1 MSLATPII
9 IRNTQ
14 AEERSCAAGDADVP
28 LIFEARPGHSLASL
42 CDYLSNHASDI
53 FRLLYQHGAL
63 LLRGFPIRSTQDFE
77 QTLFS
82 IRELQA
88 MRGYFMAELG
98 RVLVEGSTRIFHSNA
113 FMKTG
118 GTLYF
123 GGFHSENYYSSDVPA
138 FIAFCC
144 LKEPRLGGETG
155 IVHMARAYQE
165 LDASLRATF
174 ERAPS
179 CAIRW
184 KLSDIAQTYGIKA
197 ATAERLCRE
206 VGLTIDEEHG
216 DKWVSLYKPSVIV
229 HPVTGQPSLHLNV
242 SAEIR
247 GINEPVRQSVRAAYS
262 GPAWTL
268 HRLGWRHPNVA
279 ATIDSFYR
287 VSEVFH
293 KPRVM
298 AKLVQEYVIKP
309 RREAAS
315 GVQPTLPDKVG
326 ALLEPD
332 DVRALGAAIGRHTT
346 MVKWRRGD
354 LMIVDNL
361 QMLHNGMPG
370 LGERRIEAALCNPL
384 ALRWPLHSGVAK
396 VDAVPGYESMFERIM
411 AQT

>member
-1 MSLATPII
+1 MSTATPIV
-9 IRNTQ
+9 IRNTH
-14 AEERSCAAGDADVP
+14 AAERSCAAGDADVP
-28 LIFEARPGHSLASL
+28 LVLEARPGQSLGSL
-42 CDYLSNHASDI
+42 CEYLSTHTSDVL
-53 FRLLYQHGAL
+53 RLLYEHGAL
-63 LLRGFPIRSTQDFE
+63 LLRGFPIHSTQDFE

-82 IRELQA
+82 IRALHA

-98 RVLVEGSTRIFHSNA
+98 RVLVKGSTRIFHSNA

-165 LDASLRATF
+165 LDAPLRALF
-174 ERAPS
+174 ERAPA
-179 CAIRW
+179 CAISW
-184 KLSDIAQTYGIKA
+184 KLVDIAQTYGVPA
-197 ATAERLCRE
+197 ETAERLCRDA
-206 VGLTIDEEHG
+206 GFTIDEQQG
-216 DKWVSLYKPSVIV
+216 DKWVLLYKPSVIV

-247 GINEPVRQSVRAAYS
+247 GINEPIRQSVRAAYT

-268 HRLGWRHPNVA
+268 HRIGWRHPNVA
-279 ATIDSFYR
+279 SFIDSFYR

-293 KPRVM
+293 KPQVM
-298 AKLVQEYVIKP
+298 TKLVQEYVIKP

-315 GVQPTLPDKVG
+315 GARPRLPDKVG
-326 ALLEPD
+326 SRLRPD
-332 DVRALGAAIGRHTT
+332 DVRALAAAIGRHTS

-384 ALRWPLHSGVAK
+384 ALRWPLSSGVAK
-396 VDAVPGYESMFERIM
+396 VEAVPGYQSVFERLM